1 MENKTLIQLYKT
13 SDGAIKVLVQD
24 ENVWMTQDEIAE
36 LF

>member
-1 MENKTLIQLYKT
+1 MENKALIQLYKT
-13 SDGAIKVLVQD
+13 SDGNIKVLVQD